1 MLKGAVARRYAEAVF
16 ELGSEPGKP
25 DTLDSWLNDV
35 KTIADYFSNHS
46 LAFILGEPNVR
57 FDRKEAIVRDL
68 LTDKVRPEALGLAL
82 AMVESSIVALAPRV
96 RDEFERLYNDYRGTA
111 VAYVTS
117 AMALDDAARAS
128 IIRQMEQLTGKR
140 IPAENLRESVD
151 PSLLGGATV
160 RVGDTL
166 IDGSVRRRLE
176 LLRRRIEEGGDLGGS
191 MDGLDDLIGSNGQSG
206 DGATPPPANPGSPAG
221 PASAT
226 SAAPRDPEAPRM
238 APRQP
243 GNPNNPNNSNTK
255 RGKRRG
261 R

>member
-16 ELGSEPGKP
+16 EIGTEQGKP
-25 DTLDSWLNDV
+25 DTLDSWLNDL

-57 FDRKEAIVRDL
+57 FERKEAIIRDL
-68 LTDKVRPEALGLAL
+68 LTDKVRPEGLGLAL
-82 AMVESSIVALAPRV
+82 AMVESAIVALAPRV
-96 RDEFERLYNDYRGTA
+96 RDEFERLYNDARGTA
-111 VAYVTS
+111 VAFVTS
-117 AMALDDAARAS
+117 AMPLDDAARTS
-128 IIRQMEQLTGKR
+128 IIRQMEQVTGKR
-140 IPAENLRESVD
+140 IPPENLRESVD

-191 MDGLDDLIGSNGQSG
+191 MDGLDDLLPPNGQSG
-206 DGATPPPANPGSPAG
+206 NGATPPPAG

-226 SAAPRDPEAPRM
+226 SAAPRDREAPRL
-238 APRQP
+238 APRV
-243 GNPNNPNNSNTK
+243 PNNGNNGNSGSNGNIK
-255 RGKRRG
+255 RGKRGG